1 MDPFS
6 FTGELIFLLLQQIKL
21 EARRETS
28 KTELSLNLKRVASEK
43 GFEISDN
50 HGEGNCMF
58 LALSEQLD
66 LVKGVRISHVELRRT
81 VVQYLKDN
89 PKLVSGLIFF
99 LVLII
104 FLILLCVKCS

>member
-1 MDPFS
+1 M
-6 FTGELIFLLLQQIKL
+6 
-21 EARRETS
+21 
-28 KTELSLNLKRVASEK
+28 EK

-89 PKLVSGLIFF
+89 PKLVSGLIFL

-104 FLILLCVKCS
+104 YLILLCVKFS

>member
-1 MDPFS
+1 M
-6 FTGELIFLLLQQIKL
+6 FLLLQQIKL

-28 KTELSLNLKRVASEK
+28 KTELSLNLKRVALEK

-58 LALSEQLD
+58 LALTEQLD
-66 LVKGVRISHVELRRT
+66 LVKGVRICHVELRRT

-104 FLILLCVKCS
+104 YLILLCVKFS